1 MKRQIHINMLF
12 VKILCTVIVG
22 ITCLSV
28 ALSTLNLFISKKV
41 FVNNFSELQRKI
53 FKQIDKEF
61 YKFFSDVIEITSKAN
76 MSWAVRE
83 YLTTQNQ
90 TDEEEMKTIYYMQKH
105 MKETKVDE
113 HSELGVMLMGMNGKN
128 YILNNARKDISAEA
142 ILQSEVAK
150 KAMSNPGK
158 LICEYEEKGY
168 TDDQKNVPVLVM
180 AKSLNYI
187 YIDQRI

>member
-1 MKRQIHINMLF
+1 
-12 VKILCTVIVG
+12 
-22 ITCLSV
+22 
-28 ALSTLNLFISKKV
+28 
-41 FVNNFSELQRKI
+41 
-53 FKQIDKEF
+53 
-61 YKFFSDVIEITSKAN
+61 
-76 MSWAVRE
+76 
-83 YLTTQNQ
+83 
-90 TDEEEMKTIYYMQKH
+90 

-180 AKSLNYI
+180 AKSLNYSEKDVCDGI
-187 YIDQRI
+187 IFISIKRI

>member
-1 MKRQIHINMLF
+1 
-12 VKILCTVIVG
+12 
-22 ITCLSV
+22 
-28 ALSTLNLFISKKV
+28 
-41 FVNNFSELQRKI
+41 
-53 FKQIDKEF
+53 
-61 YKFFSDVIEITSKAN
+61 
-76 MSWAVRE
+76 
-83 YLTTQNQ
+83 
-90 TDEEEMKTIYYMQKH
+90 

-168 TDDQKNVPVLVM
+168 TDDQKM
-180 AKSLNYI
+180 C
-187 YIDQRI
+187 RFW